1 MNIFK
6 TTFLMAL
13 LTVLFVYAG
22 KALGGQQGMMMA
34 FGIAILMN
42 LFSYWFS
49 HKIVLAMYKA
59 KEVTEAEAPEL
70 HSIVRNLATRGGLPM
85 PKVYIVPS
93 PAPNAFATGRNPAH
107 AVVAVTEGILKL
119 LDRDELSG
127 VIGHE
132 LSHIKNRDI
141 LIGTIAATFAGAI
154 SMLANMAQWAMIF
167 GGGRHSS
174 NDDERSGGGG
184 FGAIL
189 MMLLAPLAAM
199 LIQMAV
205 SRSREYGADQGGARL
220 CGNPLFLARALRKLE
235 QGVQYVP
242 MEAQPAT
249 AHMFIV
255 NPLTGGGLI
264 SLFRT
269 HPSTD
274 DRVARLEA
282 LAAGRSI

>member
-1 MNIFK
+1 MNGLR

-22 KALGGQQGMMMA
+22 KALGGEQGMVMA
-34 FGIAILMN
+34 FGLAIVMN
-42 LFSYWFS
+42 VFSYWFS
-49 HKIVLAMYKA
+49 HKIVLAMYHA

-70 HSIVRNLATRGGLPM
+70 HAIVRNLATRGGLPM
-85 PKVYIVPS
+85 PKVCIIPGDT
-93 PAPNAFATGRNPAH
+93 PNAFATGRNPKNS
-107 AVVAVTEGILKL
+107 VVAVTEGIMRILN
-119 LDRDELSG
+119 REELAG

-132 LSHIKNRDI
+132 LSHIQNRDI

-167 GGGRHSS
+167 GGGRHQ
-174 NDDERSGGGG
+174 DDDNRGGNP
-184 FGAIL
+184 L
-189 MMLLAPLAAM
+189 VMMLMIFLAPLAAM

-205 SRSREYGADQGGARL
+205 SRSREYAADAGGAKL
-220 CGNPLFLARALRKLE
+220 CGNPLSLASALKKLE
-235 QGVQYVP
+235 AGAQYMP
-242 MEAQPAT
+242 MEAKPAT

-255 NPLTGGGLI
+255 NPLTGKGMM

-269 HPSTD
+269 HPLTE

-282 LAAGRSI
+282 MAYGRISA